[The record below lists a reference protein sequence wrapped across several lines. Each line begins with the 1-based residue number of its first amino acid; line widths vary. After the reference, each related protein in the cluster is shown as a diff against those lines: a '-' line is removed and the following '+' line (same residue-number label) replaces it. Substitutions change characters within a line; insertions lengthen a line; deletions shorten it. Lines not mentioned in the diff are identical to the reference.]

1 MAYAIEFSPQA
12 REHLKFLRLFDR
24 KTLVVAIQKR
34 LAIEPTRETRNRFRM
49 RENPLAP
56 WELRVGALRAF
67 YDVLE
72 ERRTVLIVAVGRK
85 VGNRLLIAGEEIQL

>member
-1 MAYAIEFSPQA
+1 
-12 REHLKFLRLFDR
+12 
-24 KTLVVAIQKR
+24 
-34 LAIEPTRETRNRFRM
+34 M

-72 ERRTVLIVAVGRK
+72 DRRTVLIVAVGKK
-85 VGNRLLIAGEEIQL
+85 VGNKLLIAGEEIQL

>member
-1 MAYAIEFSPQA
+1 
-12 REHLKFLRLFDR
+12 
-24 KTLVVAIQKR
+24 
-34 LAIEPTRETRNRFRM
+34 M

-56 WELRVGALRAF
+56 WELRVGSLRAF

-72 ERRTVLIVAVGRK
+72 DRQMVLVVAVGRK

>member
-12 REHLKFLRLFDR
+12 REHLKFLRPFDR

-34 LAIEPTRETRNRFRM
+34 LAIEPTRETRNRSRM

>member
-1 MAYAIEFSPQA
+1 MAYTIEFSPQA
-12 REHLKFLRLFDR
+12 RGHLEYLRPFDR
-24 KTLVVAIQKR
+24 KTLV
-34 LAIEPTRETRNRFRM
+34 LAIRRRLSFEPTRETRNRFRM

-56 WELRVGALRAF
+56 WELRVRALRAF

>member
-1 MAYAIEFSPQA
+1 MAYAIEFSPRA
-12 REHLKFLRLFDR
+12 REHLEFLRPFER
-24 KTLVVAIQKR
+24 KTLV
-34 LAIEPTRETRNRFRM
+34 LAIRRRLVLESTRETRNRFRM

-72 ERRTVLIVAVGRK
+72 DRRTVLIVAVGKK
-85 VGNRLLIAGEEIQL
+85 VGNRLLIAGEVIQL

>member
-12 REHLKFLRLFDR
+12 REHLEYLRPFDR
-24 KTLVVAIQKR
+24 KTVVLAIRRR
-34 LAIEPTRETRNRFRM
+34 LALEPTRETRNRFRL

-56 WELRVGALRAF
+56 WELRVGTLRAF

-72 ERRTVLIVAVGRK
+72 DRRTVLIVAVGRK

>member
-12 REHLKFLRLFDR
+12 IEHLEFLRAADR
-24 KTLVVAIQKR
+24 KTLIVAIHRR
-34 LAIEPTRETRNRFRM
+34 LTFEPTRETRNRFRM

-85 VGNRLLIAGEEIQL
+85 VGNRLMIAGEEIQL